1 MPRFPLAA
9 ALASAA
15 ARRHRNGR
23 THVTAIGATWKAV
36 LSTSERGPILSRSA
50 RSRSLAFTIARTL
63 LDQAEDQQFNRGEI
77 VSVEVRQAD
86 E

>member
-1 MPRFPLAA
+1 
-9 ALASAA
+9 
-15 ARRHRNGR
+15 
-23 THVTAIGATWKAV
+23 V